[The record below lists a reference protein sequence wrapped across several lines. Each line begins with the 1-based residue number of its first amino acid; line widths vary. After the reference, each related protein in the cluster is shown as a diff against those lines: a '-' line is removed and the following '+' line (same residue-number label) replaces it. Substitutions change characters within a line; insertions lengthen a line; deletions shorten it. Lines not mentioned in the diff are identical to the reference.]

1 MNEQL
6 SVLRSL
12 MPFFYAKRGDQ
23 ATIIGGAVEYIKE
36 LQQVLQSLEA
46 KKQRKAYGEVVLSP
60 RPVPSP
66 RPPHWSPR
74 PPPLSPR
81 MALPIG
87 PRTPQPGS
95 PYMPRMQQNYAPPT
109 VPPSHESSPSFGSSA
124 SELTANSNSAVAEV
138 EVKFSGPNVILKTV
152 SHRIRGQVLK
162 IVAALE
168 GLALEILHVSIS
180 ITDDTMLNSFTIK
193 VRTTTTA
200 HQMWF
205 CWYSHSKM
213 SSFSFLLLC
222 LLTLSNKA
230 ASQDSL

>member
-74 PPPLSPR
+74 PPPLSP
-81 MALPIG
+81 
-87 PRTPQPGS
+87 
-95 PYMPRMQQNYAPPT
+95 
-109 VPPSHESSPSFGSSA
+109 SSA